1 MFLPFREGGKLGT
14 FNYKQINPFAK
25 YGFIPRE
32 LVTPLRLPHRLDP
45 RNLLAAFGS
54 PFIALRGSVTHGR
67 EGGDARVNAEILNV
81 YISPSDRGVTGMFA
95 RDRELEICS
104 LSPGRNYTRG

>member
-32 LVTPLRLPHRLDP
+32 LVTPLRLPHRLEPP
-45 RNLLAAFGS
+45 RRVRLAVHRIAWIRDTRPRRRRCTRKRGNLKRLYQPFG
-54 PFIALRGSVTHGR
+54 
-67 EGGDARVNAEILNV
+67 
-81 YISPSDRGVTGMFA
+81 
-95 RDRELEICS
+95 
-104 LSPGRNYTRG
+104 